1 MTADYV
7 AKVDRD
13 RRRLARL
20 LAAHLLKVTDLA
32 ARHAVAAVRLGHD
45 PEQAAR
51 RVIDGDAALGLPGL
65 ASGVAKLLGL
75 AYVAG
80 WRRAGLAA
88 GLPVNHDYFAAFD
101 REAATLALDS
111 RPPYRPDLPT
121 LRERL
126 AAQARA
132 VARRVSDAVAGG
144 IRRAVG
150 AVRGTVRDRAKAV
163 REAFTRGGWV
173 ESDAAAAA
181 EVPHKALAEAETAA
195 NGAYNDGAD
204 AGFRAEAGAN
214 LTGWQFVAVLDSA
227 TSEWCRPLNGVKVGR
242 DDPWARAH
250 VCPRHYHCRS
260 LLRPIFGPFT
270 PTAGPPWLPA
280 APGFGNAPLSEPAF
294 A

>member
-1 MTADYV
+1 MTGYV

-13 RRRLARL
+13 RRRLSRL
-20 LAAHLLKVTDLA
+20 LAAHLLRVLGQS
-32 ARHAVAAVRLGHD
+32 ARHAVAAVRLGHE
-45 PEQAAR
+45 PESAAR
-51 RVIDGDAALGLPGL
+51 RVIEGDAALGLPGL

-75 AYVAG
+75 AYAAG

-88 GLPVNHDYFAAFD
+88 GLPRNHDYFAAFD
-101 REAATLALDS
+101 RQAASLALDS
-111 RPPYRPDLPT
+111 RPPYRPDLPS
-121 LRERL
+121 LRQRL

-144 IRRAVG
+144 IRRALG
-150 AVRGTVRDRAKAV
+150 AVGLGVRERAKAV

-173 ESDAAAAA
+173 ESDAVAAA
-181 EVPHKALAEAETAA
+181 EVPHRAYAEAETAA
-195 NGAYNDGAD
+195 NGAYNDGAAD
-204 AGFRAEAGAN
+204 GFRAEAGAN
-214 LTGWQFVAVLDSA
+214 LTGWQFVAVLDGA
-227 TSEWCRPLNGVKVGR
+227 TSEWCRPLHGTKVAK

-250 VCPRHYHCRS
+250 VCPRHWNCRS

-270 PTAGPPWLPA
+270 PTERPLWLPP